1 MKKTI
6 VAFCYDFDGTL
17 SPGNMQEY
25 GFFESLGDRAKRF
38 WRESETGAK
47 RNHADPILHYMQYML
62 EVAKQ
67 ENIGTTKKDF
77 MRYGHDIKFFPGVES
92 WFERINEFAEK
103 LNISLEHYIVSSGLK
118 ELVEGSKIKKWFRR
132 VYACSYEYDNN
143 NSAKWPAVAVN
154 YTTKTQFLFRINKGI
169 EDDSDNK
176 KINQYLPEHKR
187 RVPFARMVYFGDGET
202 DVPCMRLVKD
212 KGGYAIAVYAERTR
226 GKRQVAQRLLKD
238 NRVNMFA
245 PANYTEGSMLDRI
258 VKSVLRKISVE
269 SEIQKIA
276 MNMQVQGKES
286 KSVVC
291 EGQRR
296 GLCPDNQNVDN
307 VNQAQGTK

>member
-38 WRESETGAK
+38 WRESEAGAK
-47 RNHADPILHYMQYML
+47 LNQADPILHYMQYML

-67 ENIGTTKKDF
+67 ENIGTTKRDF
-77 MRYGHDIKFFPGVES
+77 MNYGRDIKFFPGVES
-92 WFERINEFAEK
+92 WFERINKYADE

-118 ELVEGSKIKKWFRR
+118 ELVEGTKIKRWFRR
-132 VYACSYEYDNN
+132 IYACSYEYDNN

-169 EDDSDNK
+169 EDDSDNR
-176 KINQYLPEHKR
+176 KINQYLPECER
-187 RVPFARMVYFGDGET
+187 RVPFARMVYFGDGVT

-212 KGGYAIAVYAERTR
+212 KGGYSVAVYAERTK
-226 GKRQVAQRLLKD
+226 GKRQAAQNLFNDK
-238 NRVNMFA
+238 RVNSFA
-245 PANYTEGSMLDRI
+245 PANYTEGSPLDKI
-258 VKSVLRKISVE
+258 VKAVLKKISIE
-269 SEIQKIA
+269 AEIQKISSQ
-276 MNMQVQGKES
+276 NYNQEGGKKS
-286 KSVVC
+286 KSSRVVLT
-291 EGQRR
+291 EGDE
-296 GLCPDNQNVDN
+296 GGEAILPH
-307 VNQAQGTK
+307 